1 VTKKDTFLFESED
14 TQMKKVILL
23 AMTLVL
29 VSPLA
34 NAKTKN
40 LSGDSACE
48 FLAKYFPDAAI
59 PGRVSGRFSY
69 INKRGELKHGYADC
83 FYPAM
88 GGRSN
93 GIVPSC
99 EVIY

>member
-1 VTKKDTFLFESED
+1 
-14 TQMKKVILL
+14 MKKIILL

-29 VSPLA
+29 VSPLV

-40 LSGDSACE
+40 LSDDSACE

-59 PGRVSGRFSY
+59 PGRVSGTFVY
-69 INKRGELKHGYADC
+69 VNKRSELKHGYADC

-88 GGRSN
+88 GGRSQ
-93 GIVPSC
+93 GLVPTC